1 MRTAIISGFF
11 VGLGGSV
18 LYVSYWSV
26 ARGRERRAS
35 AEASRRI
42 QASRLEEE
50 LADTA
55 AGSERWRELKGRL
68 DHYEASQRA
77 IHAAYETKK
86 RILGRLLLGVGLG
99 VVIAAA
105 LLAKD
110 HWVALGTL
118 GTLLLGA
125 CTGLFTGMIAAVVYQ
140 QLLSPIGGRGSG
152 TCRDCTGVE
161 LAIAHPAGGHP
172 PCEPVCTA
180 DLRLWPRCVGLTS
193 VIVRRAAGLLGAHD
207 KASDAVGLGGRRIDS
222 LSHRSF
228 INVYKWRLLTEC
240 SCGGRSLAATGMWR

>member
-35 AEASRRI
+35 AELSRQI
-42 QASRLEEE
+42 QARRLEEE

-68 DHYEASQRA
+68 DHYQASQRA

-86 RILGRLLLGVGLG
+86 RILGLLLLGVGLG
-99 VVIAAA
+99 SVIATA

-110 HWVALGTL
+110 HWVALGTV

-125 CTGLFTGMIAAVVYQ
+125 WTGLVVGMIAAVIYQ
-140 QLLSPIGGRGSG
+140 QLLSPTGGRGSQHL
-152 TCRDCTGVE
+152 RRLHRRRTG
-161 LAIAHPAGGHP
+161 
-172 PCEPVCTA
+172 
-180 DLRLWPRCVGLTS
+180 
-193 VIVRRAAGLLGAHD
+193 
-207 KASDAVGLGGRRIDS
+207 
-222 LSHRSF
+222 HRSS
-228 INVYKWRLLTEC
+228 RRQPP
-240 SCGGRSLAATGMWR
+240 SG